1 MNPDENHIMIN
12 PAIGTL
18 GQRNWQ
24 AIGYYK
30 GKHVSA
36 FGFSPTEALEKAL
49 ATIKEE
55 EDPLS

>member
-1 MNPDENHIMIN
+1 MNPDESHIMVN
-12 PAIGTL
+12 PATGTC
-18 GQRNWQ
+18 GQGDWQ

-49 ATIKEE
+49 ATQEE
-55 EDPLS
+55 DDPLS